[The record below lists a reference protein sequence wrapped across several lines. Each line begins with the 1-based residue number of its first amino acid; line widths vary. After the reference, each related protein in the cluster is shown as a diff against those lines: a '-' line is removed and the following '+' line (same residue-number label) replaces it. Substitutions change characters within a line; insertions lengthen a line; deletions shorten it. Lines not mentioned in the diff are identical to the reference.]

1 MMVVGLFGQKHDAE
15 VLLEPF
21 VLQSGKV
28 RLNDDAFR
36 LLSSLVENTRGI
48 SPSLAI
54 KGHAAVGHLSE
65 LQLES
70 FGKEVFRDTYD
81 CVLSAVK
88 KSQTGDLGIGGND
101 FPSTTDEKDFYAR
114 INIWI
119 GKQSDDTS
127 ARDVL
132 TIGYLGAAFDVMNLT
147 KPRMNLGSRLVSEGC
162 FQVAAMTLGSLF
174 P

>member
-1 MMVVGLFGQKHDAE
+1 MVVGLFGQKHDAE

-21 VLQSGKV
+21 VLQSGQA
-28 RLNDDAFR
+28 RLNDSGFNLLSR
-36 LLSSLVENTRGI
+36 LLENLYGVSTI
-48 SPSLAI
+48 QAI
-54 KGHAAVGHLSE
+54 KAYEFQGHLTES
-65 LQLES
+65 QLEL

-88 KSQTGDLGIGGND
+88 KSQTGDLGIGGSD

-114 INIWI
+114 INSWI
-119 GKQSDDTS
+119 GKQSEDTT

-147 KPRMNLGSRLVSEGC
+147 KPRMILGSRLVSEGC

>member
-1 MMVVGLFGQKHDAE
+1 MGIFGKKTKNELPLDF
-15 VLLEPF
+15 F
-21 VLQSGKV
+21 VLESGKV

-65 LQLES
+65 SQLES

-88 KSQTGDLGIGGND
+88 KSQTGDLGIGSDD
-101 FPSTTDEKDFYAR
+101 FPLTTDEKDFYAR
-114 INIWI
+114 INSWI
-119 GKQSDDTS
+119 GKQSEDTT

-132 TIGYLGAAFDVMNLT
+132 TIGYLGAAFDVMNHT